1 MTYDRSG
8 WAYELDDESTKELRI
23 MKRFTV
29 TFLFMLVLFLAG
41 ILVGINQA
49 SLGMIQIRG
58 YSDQSFQEAIQ
69 TTEADDGTVEVEVMG
84 QSFQQVQLDEKKQQF
99 DETYETQGIQKLA
112 LSLGNFV
119 KGVYNLVLSLVYQL
133 VQLIF

>member
-1 MTYDRSG
+1 
-8 WAYELDDESTKELRI
+8 